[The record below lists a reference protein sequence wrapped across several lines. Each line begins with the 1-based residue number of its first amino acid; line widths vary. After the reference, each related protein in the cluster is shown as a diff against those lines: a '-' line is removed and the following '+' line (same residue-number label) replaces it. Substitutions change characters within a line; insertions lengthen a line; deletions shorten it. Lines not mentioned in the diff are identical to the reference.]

1 MSGWAV
7 YQTLACRIMGRC
19 SVYQS
24 GGAFGFRDQLQD
36 AVNLILLDPGIAK
49 QQILACCR
57 HQYLEGD
64 VMHWWHSIGGADKG
78 VRTRC
83 SDDLLW
89 LVWALCEYVEKTGD
103 EDICGRL
110 EYYVSSKP
118 LDADEED
125 RYETPLRSDCS
136 ESVLMHAQ
144 RAVDRCMM
152 RGTGSHGLLRFGS
165 SDWNDGMSN
174 IFGESVWLSWFSP
187 AVSSALPICSSSW
200 EAPMRTNTAPLPPI

>member
-7 YQTLACRIMGRC
+7 YQTLACRILGRC

-36 AVNLILLDPGIAK
+36 AVNLILLDPNIAK

-64 VMHWWHSIGGADKG
+64 VMHWWHSVGGADKG

-103 EDICGRL
+103 ASICQIS
-110 EYYVSSKP
+110 EHYISSKP
-118 LDADEED
+118 LDSCEGD
-125 RYETPLRSDCS
+125 RYETPMRSDLS
-136 ESVLMHAQ
+136 LIH
-144 RAVDRCMM
+144 
-152 RGTGSHGLLRFGS
+152 
-165 SDWNDGMSN
+165 
-174 IFGESVWLSWFSP
+174 IF
-187 AVSSALPICSSSW
+187 
-200 EAPMRTNTAPLPPI
+200 PPP